1 MLAAIFNFL
10 AIALVLYD
18 TLGHIAIYS
27 NKQSEAQKVDYN
39 RLIHTWTFYFSLQ
52 TISCCLGLSGGE
64 GFLSNII
71 GLLFAV
77 ALLLI
82 SLPITG
88 VAKTLSK
95 AFIEDA
101 LLLKLFKQL
110 KAIIAT
116 KMNIQSQ

>member
-18 TLGHIAIYS
+18 TLGYIAIYS
-27 NKQSEAQKVDYN
+27 NKKSEEQKQDYN
-39 RLIHTWTFYFSLQ
+39 RLIHTWTFYFSVQ

-64 GFLSNII
+64 GFFSSII

-77 ALLLI
+77 ASLLI

-88 VAKTLSK
+88 VARTLSK
-95 AFIEDA
+95 AFIDDV

-110 KAIIAT
+110 KATIAT
-116 KMNIQSQ
+116 KMNNENQ